1 MSRRVEIIKIAIHSI
16 LDEVPVYLRLLG
28 DENRPNSWTFEF
40 KYPDSP
46 KQVVKVIKPNRL
58 AIDWEAKTEEEALNR
73 LKGRDDIN
81 VVQYLSIGTLAA
93 HDTEL
98 PYFIF
103 PFIEGDD
110 LDEYLRK
117 KSKFSE
123 DEALNC
129 LEELSST
136 ILKLAEIGI
145 IHQDI
150 KPANIKVTNDGR
162 FVLLDLG
169 IAWFVEYDLR
179 LLKQKGPFRYLSPEQ
194 VALGQKRT
202 AYNQRK
208 ITFLSDIY
216 SAAVVTFELLTGR
229 DFNRL
234 WKVDKRHEASQKIRD
249 SSILEIKNKELK
261 SGLSN
266 YLEVSISKRLEYLY
280 RSKQNKLK
288 FITGKKYK
296 LPAFW
301 NLHYSTT
308 GQKLIVDFVKDNPK
322 LNGGVV
328 FITEHIWSSEATK
341 ERVRELKELGWKIII
356 DPSVYK
362 LVFDK
367 SHFAK
372 LKDWSYGKS
381 GLFIRDLINPQFK
394 KEFINKVIEWQKK
407 FFPDFY
413 ISPYFYI
420 KDAEDDYL
428 EVVFAL
434 YEETKKQYSEL
445 FSDNPLFLG
454 LAISQDLLCNEKKLR
469 RLLDQLILYQKADAY
484 YIRPELL
491 KVDNSPCSNENY
503 LNNLLIL
510 SKLLPISKSILISQ
524 VDQSCLGLFAHSPLS
539 VAINPDVSNRKVDIK
554 DKLSK
559 KGKRGGPKKEFRK
572 IRYYIPL
579 LINDL
584 DIKREFE
591 TDIFQKSKSFSELK
605 CNCKYCLQLF
615 PYDGSEESIKKK
627 HMHFLLNFHRQI
639 SEINSSGNKV
649 EKLEKLLT
657 QAEELYSKLESEGI
671 ILSEESGG
679 RFLSTWKKVFL
690 ST

>member
-1 MSRRVEIIKIAIHSI
+1 MSIRVGIVEKAIQSQ
-16 LDEVPVYLRLLG
+16 LDKVPVYLRLLG
-28 DENRPNSWTFEF
+28 DSRRPNSWTFEF
-40 KYPDSP
+40 KYSDSA
-46 KQVVKVIKPNRL
+46 KHVIKVIKPKRF
-58 AIDWEAKTEEEALNR
+58 AVDWEEKTEEEALKR

-81 VVQYLSIGTLAA
+81 VVQYLSKGTLEV
-93 HDTEL
+93 HDMKL

-110 LDEYLRK
+110 LDEFLRK

-123 DEALNC
+123 DEALNY

-145 IHQDI
+145 IHRDI
-150 KPANIKVTNDGR
+150 KPANIKVADDGR

-169 IAWFVEYDLR
+169 IAWFIEYDYKLLR
-179 LLKQKGPFRYLSPEQ
+179 IKGPLRYLSPEQ
-194 VALGQKRT
+194 VALGQKST

-208 ITFLSDIY
+208 ITFLCDIY
-216 SAAVVTFELLTGR
+216 SAAVVAFELLTGR

-234 WKVDKRHEASQKIRD
+234 WKIDKRHEASHKIRD
-249 SSILEIKNKELK
+249 SSILEIKNKKLN
-261 SGLSN
+261 SRLSN
-266 YLEVSISKRLEYLY
+266 YLEVSISKRFEYLY
-280 RSKQNKLK
+280 GSEQNKLK

-296 LPAFW
+296 LPEFW
-301 NLHYSTT
+301 NFHYSTT
-308 GQKLIVDFVKDNPK
+308 GQKLIVDFAKDNPRLK
-322 LNGGVV
+322 EGVV
-328 FITEHIWSSEATK
+328 FITEHIGSDELTK
-341 ERVRELKELGWKIII
+341 KRVRELKELGWKIII

-362 LVFDK
+362 LIFDK
-367 SHFAK
+367 SHFAR
-372 LKDWSYGKS
+372 LKDRSYGKAR
-381 GLFIRDLINPQFK
+381 LFIRDLINPHFR
-394 KEFINKVIEWQKK
+394 KEFINKVIEWQKM
-407 FFPDFY
+407 FSPDFY

-434 YEETKKQYSEL
+434 YEETKEQFSEL
-445 FSDNPLFLG
+445 FSDNPLLFG
-454 LAISQDLLCNEKKLR
+454 LAISHDLLCNEQKLR
-469 RLLDQLILYQKADAY
+469 RLLDQLILYQNADGY

-491 KVDNSPCSNENY
+491 KATNSPCFNENY

-510 SKLLPISKSILISQ
+510 TKLLTISKPILISQ
-524 VDQSCLGLFAHSPLS
+524 VDQSCLGLSAHSQLS
-539 VAINPDVSNRKVDIK
+539 VAINPDISNRKVDIK

-559 KGKRGGPKKEFRK
+559 KGKYGGPKKEFRK
-572 IRYYIPL
+572 IRYYIPVL
-579 LINDL
+579 LNDL
-584 DIKREFE
+584 DIKREYE
-591 TDIFQKSKSFSELK
+591 VDNFQKSKSFSKLK

-615 PYDGSEESIKKK
+615 PYDESAESIKKK

-639 SEINSSGNKV
+639 SEINRSDNKV

-657 QAEELYSKLESEGI
+657 QAEKLYGELKSEGI

-679 RFLSTWKKVFL
+679 RFLNAWNNIFL